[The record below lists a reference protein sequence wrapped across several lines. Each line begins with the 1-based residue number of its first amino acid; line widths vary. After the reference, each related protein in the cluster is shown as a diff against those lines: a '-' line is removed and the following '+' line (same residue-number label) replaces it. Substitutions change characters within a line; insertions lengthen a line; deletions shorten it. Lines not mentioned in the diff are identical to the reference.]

1 MVQVL
6 AERSLAHQRLE
17 IAVRRGDHAGID
29 HNRTLAADAF
39 ELAFLQHAQQLGLHR
54 RGHVADFVEKEGPA
68 VRLLEFSEMP
78 RGSAGERSALV
89 SEQLRLDQLRRHG
102 RAVDGDERA
111 LAPGAAL
118 VDRAGDQ
125 LLSGSGLPEDAHA

>member
-1 MVQVL
+1 M
-6 AERSLAHQRLE
+6 
-17 IAVRRGDHAGID
+17 
-29 HNRTLAADAF
+29 
-39 ELAFLQHAQQLGLHR
+39 
-54 RGHVADFVEKEGPA
+54 
-68 VRLLEFSEMP
+68 RLLEFAEMP
-78 RGSAGERSALV
+78 RGSAGKRSALV